1 MVFNMK
7 ENKTVNRFS
16 LNSLFVSVVS
26 LDGKLGMEWGFATS
40 NAQFYFQCSPSDIA
54 VFLVESFHSLIK
66 RN

>member
-26 LDGKLGMEWGFATS
+26 LDGKLGMKWGFVIH
-40 NAQFYFQCSPSDIA
+40 NAVLPTVQTFKY
-54 VFLVESFHSLIK
+54 ESY
-66 RN
+66 N